1 LKRSLVAIVSLL
13 RWSRLFRGL
22 KMKYFLIIAGILTM
36 CIPDNAS
43 WLQFALQGAFGL
55 AMFITG
61 IVLVLDKDN

>member
-1 LKRSLVAIVSLL
+1 
-13 RWSRLFRGL
+13 
-22 KMKYFLIIAGILTM
+22 MKYLLMIGGILVM

-61 IVLVLDKDN
+61 VVLVLDKEK